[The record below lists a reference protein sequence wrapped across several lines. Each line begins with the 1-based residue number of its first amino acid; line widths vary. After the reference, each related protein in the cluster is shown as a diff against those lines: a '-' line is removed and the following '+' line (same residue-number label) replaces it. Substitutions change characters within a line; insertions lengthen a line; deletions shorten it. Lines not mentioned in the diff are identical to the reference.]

1 VFEGESDIGLTFFV
15 VYGTGESEQ
24 DAGLHPSGF
33 HYPLG
38 FSLG

>member
-1 VFEGESDIGLTFFV
+1 VFEREGDIGMTFFV
-15 VYGTGESEQ
+15 VYSTGESEQ
-24 DAGLHPSGF
+24 DAGLHISGF